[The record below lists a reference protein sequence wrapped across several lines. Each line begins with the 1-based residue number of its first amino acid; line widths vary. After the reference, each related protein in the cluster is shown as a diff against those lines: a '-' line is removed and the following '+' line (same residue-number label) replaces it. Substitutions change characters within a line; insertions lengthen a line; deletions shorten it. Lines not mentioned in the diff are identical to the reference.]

1 MATLTALVAD
11 DSLSARQQLG
21 EALAKAGFAVTET
34 KDGNDAL
41 KLATSQPFDLILV
54 DIYLPKLDGISL
66 IKKLR
71 QQPEYQTTPMLAVST
86 NQASAKKDAI
96 REVGA
101 SGLIRLPIQADE
113 FQAMLKKLL
122 PN

>member
-1 MATLTALVAD
+1 MTTLTALVAD

-21 EALAKAGFAVTET
+21 EALAQVGFSVTET

-41 KLATSQPFDLILV
+41 KLASSQHFDIIIV
-54 DIYLPKLDGISL
+54 DIYLPKLDGIAL

-71 QQPEYQTTPMLAVST
+71 QRPEYQATPMLAVA
-86 NQASAKKDAI
+86 NNKAKAKKEAI

-101 SGLIRLPIQADE
+101 SGLVRLPIKAADLQVVLE
-113 FQAMLKKLL
+113 QLL
-122 PN
+122 PG